1 MGNHGA
7 ARVSQNADVLVV
19 LVAFIPNN
27 KQFSFCFDIDYFKV
41 FVSQGL
47 LLLYGFFSFRYRK
60 HLLYF
65 SHRILWN
72 SLYAAWVSDLLVTE
86 THSTNCISLT
96 NLLILHCLISR
107 INLVV
112 EVFIASYLIFPS
124 IHWNGNVFILMKFSS
139 LAALEVVKMTTSS
152 AASD

>member
-27 KQFSFCFDIDYFKV
+27 KHFSFCFDIDYFKV

-60 HLLYF
+60 HLYF
-65 SHRILWN
+65 SHRIL
-72 SLYAAWVSDLLVTE
+72 
-86 THSTNCISLT
+86 
-96 NLLILHCLISR
+96 
-107 INLVV
+107 
-112 EVFIASYLIFPS
+112 
-124 IHWNGNVFILMKFSS
+124 
-139 LAALEVVKMTTSS
+139 
-152 AASD
+152 